1 MRRPEQ
7 YGATAM
13 TNVQRG
19 SAQIIQFPTSARATV
34 GGHRA
39 ADKSAAKPAW
49 PRIAK
54 VAVGGAW
61 YHEAAIQSD
70 AQDEKN

>member
-1 MRRPEQ
+1 
-7 YGATAM
+7 M
-13 TNVQRG
+13 TTQHQRG

-34 GGHRA
+34 GGHRNTR
-39 ADKSAAKPAW
+39 KSAAQLAM

-61 YHEAAIQSD
+61 YHDAAIQ
-70 AQDEKN
+70 DEADGGKA